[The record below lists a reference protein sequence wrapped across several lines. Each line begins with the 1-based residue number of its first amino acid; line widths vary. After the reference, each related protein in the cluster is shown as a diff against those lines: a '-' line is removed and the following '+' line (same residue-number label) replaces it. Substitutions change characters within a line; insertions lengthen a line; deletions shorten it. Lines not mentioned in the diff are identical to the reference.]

1 MGDVERAMGRLNRL
15 NTATSGE
22 KVAEVRAELQQV
34 IQLYFGVFREGESME
49 KGLEMLNAIGERV
62 KNTVLEDK
70 SGPFNTA
77 RIEALELDNLFE
89 TAYATA
95 VAAIE
100 RKESRGAH
108 ARNDFTERDDENWLC
123 HSVFYPQ
130 DKRIGK
136 RAVNFAPKTMDPF
149 PPKVRTKQKKKK
161 DKRIGKK
168 RKKRTRKNKKSSA
181 AAKTRVKIK

>member
-1 MGDVERAMGRLNRL
+1 MKTLSVQWHVWNRL
-15 NTATSGE
+15 NNASTGE
-22 KVAEVRAELQQV
+22 KVAEVRADLPKTM
-34 IQLYFGVFREGESME
+34 QLYFGVFREGDSME
-49 KGLEMLNAIGERV
+49 KGLAMLNEIGKRV
-62 KNTVLEDK
+62 KNTVLDDK

-123 HSVFYPQ
+123 HSLYFPET
-130 DKRIGK
+130 KTIGK
-136 RAVNFAPKTMDPF
+136 RDVNFAPKTVPAF
-149 PPKVRTKQKKKK
+149 PPKVRTY
-161 DKRIGKK
+161 
-168 RKKRTRKNKKSSA
+168 
-181 AAKTRVKIK
+181 